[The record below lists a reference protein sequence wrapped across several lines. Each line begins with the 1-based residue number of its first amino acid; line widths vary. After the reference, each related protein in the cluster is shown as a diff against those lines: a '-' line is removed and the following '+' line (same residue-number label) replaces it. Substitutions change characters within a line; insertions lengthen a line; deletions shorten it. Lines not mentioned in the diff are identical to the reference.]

1 VPTSASTAA
10 DSAPDGVLRRLQR
23 GLEALYRVDTQ
34 LDVRL
39 FVVSAGE
46 RARALGDGSTARRPR
61 EQLLITHH
69 PTRPDAAGELAI
81 GLYLDDT
88 ALENLEHN
96 DPHRGLGEHNF
107 ADFCLAV
114 EGVSHFIYVA
124 LCAAAN
130 RQVTALELELQ
141 AEVDKFVSC
150 LLLDQGASLRPTE
163 LRARLYERFHLADDL
178 DREERERY
186 ATANHQAH
194 RYADALER
202 RYPGPARLSEML
214 AELRHFYRFPLQAK
228 LAHIARAAA

>member
-1 VPTSASTAA
+1 VAA
-10 DSAPDGVLRRLQR
+10 PARPNVLTRLQR
-23 GLEALYRVDTQ
+23 GLESLYRVETQ

-39 FVVSAGE
+39 FVVDDDQRT
-46 RARALGDGSTARRPR
+46 RAVGGGARRPR
-61 EQLLITHH
+61 EQLLISHEPGPPGPSAGTGWQ
-69 PTRPDAAGELAI
+69 RGELAI
-81 GLYLDDT
+81 GLYLDDS
-88 ALENLEHN
+88 ALQNLANN
-96 DPHRGLGEHNF
+96 DPHDGLGDHNF

-150 LLLDQGASLRPTE
+150 LLLDQAISQRPTE
-163 LRARLYERFHLADDL
+163 LRALLYEKFRFAEDL
-178 DREERERY
+178 DGEERDRY
-186 ATANHQAH
+186 ATANRQAQ

-202 RYPGPARLSEML
+202 RYLTLARVHEML
-214 AELRHFYRFPLQAK
+214 AELRVFYRLPLEQK